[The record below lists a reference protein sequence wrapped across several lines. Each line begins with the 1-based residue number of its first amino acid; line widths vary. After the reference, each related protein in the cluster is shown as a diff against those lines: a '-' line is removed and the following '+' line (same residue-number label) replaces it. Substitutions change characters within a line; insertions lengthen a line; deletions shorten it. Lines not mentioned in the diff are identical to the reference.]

1 MGEVQLSDATGAI
14 HLYGQDVGATGA
26 TVDDRPDREMRF
38 GMVVVF
44 LFFVLFLGWAAFA
57 RLDAA
62 AYAPGKL
69 TVSGQRQ
76 SVQHRDGGVVGAIF
90 VKEGQHVR
98 QGQPLVELAA
108 AEVRAQARM
117 HAAQAI
123 GLQAQRARLIAEQ
136 LGLAHVEWPQEF
148 ASLTGQEKTDA
159 QEAIRLQLTQFNARS
174 SVLAAQTG
182 VLREQ
187 SVQVQESARGYRSQ
201 LDASSEQAR
210 LITDELESLRGVA
223 EKGFVSKSRIRALE
237 RARADLQGQK
247 GQFSASIARSAAEA
261 GESRLKA
268 LEAIKA
274 YRERAASELRDVE
287 FSLNE
292 ILPKY
297 RASRDQLARL
307 QIRAPATGTIVGL
320 NVFTV
325 GGVIS
330 AGQKLMDIVPDKA
343 GLVIEARVS
352 PDDIDDLKVGQN
364 AQIRF
369 TSLHERD
376 LPIMAGRITRLS
388 ADSFQDE
395 KQGLFFYTAEVVVPP
410 KELNVVKQVRGSGFD
425 FRAGMP
431 VQTLIP
437 LRKRTALQYAFEPLT
452 QSLWLSF
459 REH

>member
-1 MGEVQLSDATGAI
+1 MGDIQISDASGTVQLYHPAAKDAEI
-14 HLYGQDVGATGA
+14 I
-26 TVDDRPDREMRF
+26 DDRPDRDMRT
-38 GMVVVF
+38 GTIITV

-62 AYAPGKL
+62 AYAPGRL

-98 QGQPLVELAA
+98 QGQPLMELAS

-117 HAAQAI
+117 YGAQFIA
-123 GLQAQRARLIAEQ
+123 LKAQRARLIAEQ
-136 LGLAHVEWPQEF
+136 LGASHIDWPAEF
-148 ASLTGQEKTDA
+148 TTLKGQEQEDA

-174 SVLAAQTG
+174 SVLTAQTG

-187 SVQVQESARGYRSQ
+187 ASQVQQTARGYHSQ
-201 LDASSEQAR
+201 LAASTEQAR
-210 LITDELESLRGVA
+210 LIGEELESLRDVA

-237 RARADLQGQK
+237 RARADLQGQE
-247 GQFSASIARSAAEA
+247 GQFSASIARSGAEA
-261 GESRLKA
+261 GENRLKA
-268 LEAIKA
+268 LEAEKA
-274 YRERAASELRDVE
+274 YKERAASELRDVE

-292 ILPKY
+292 VLPKY
-297 RASRDQLARL
+297 RAAKDQLARL

-330 AGQKLMDIVPDKA
+330 PGQKLMDIVPDRA
-343 GLVIEARVS
+343 GLVIEARIS
-352 PDDIDDLKVGQN
+352 PEDIDDLKAGQK
-364 AQIRF
+364 AQIKF
-369 TSLHERD
+369 NSLHERD
-376 LPIMAGRITRLS
+376 LPIMDGQITRLS

-395 KQGLFFYTAEVVVPP
+395 KAGVSFYTAEVLVPS
-410 KELNVVKQVRGSGFD
+410 KELEVIRTVRGQD
-425 FRAGMP
+425 FSLKAGMP
-431 VQTLIP
+431 VQVLVP
-437 LRKRTALQYAFEPLT
+437 LRRRTALQYAFEPLT

>member
-1 MGEVQLSDATGAI
+1 MGDIQISDASGTVQLYHPAAKDAEI
-14 HLYGQDVGATGA
+14 I
-26 TVDDRPDREMRF
+26 DDRPDRDMRT
-38 GMVVVF
+38 GTIITV

-62 AYAPGKL
+62 AYAPGRL

-98 QGQPLVELAA
+98 QGQPLMELAS

-117 HAAQAI
+117 YGAQFIA
-123 GLQAQRARLIAEQ
+123 LNAQRARLIAEQ
-136 LGLAHVEWPQEF
+136 LGASHIDWPAEF
-148 ASLTGQEKTDA
+148 ATLKGQEQEDA

-174 SVLAAQTG
+174 SVLTAQTG

-187 SVQVQESARGYRSQ
+187 ASQVQQTARGYHSQ
-201 LDASSEQAR
+201 LAASTEQAR
-210 LITDELESLRGVA
+210 LIGEELESLRDVA

-237 RARADLQGQK
+237 RARADLQGQE
-247 GQFSASIARSAAEA
+247 GQFSASIARSGAEA
-261 GESRLKA
+261 GENRLKA
-268 LEAIKA
+268 LEAEKA
-274 YRERAASELRDVE
+274 YKERAASELRDVE

-292 ILPKY
+292 VLPKY
-297 RASRDQLARL
+297 RAAKDQLARL

-330 AGQKLMDIVPDKA
+330 PGQKLMDIVPDRA
-343 GLVIEARVS
+343 GLVIEARIS
-352 PDDIDDLKVGQN
+352 PEDIDDLKAGQK
-364 AQIRF
+364 AQIKF
-369 TSLHERD
+369 NSLHERD
-376 LPIMAGRITRLS
+376 LPIMDGQITRLS

-395 KQGLFFYTAEVVVPP
+395 KAGVSFYTAEVLVPS
-410 KELNVVKQVRGSGFD
+410 KELEVIRTVRGQD
-425 FRAGMP
+425 FSLKAGMP
-431 VQTLIP
+431 VQVLVP
-437 LRKRTALQYAFEPLT
+437 LRRRTALQYAFEPLT

>member
-1 MGEVQLSDATGAI
+1 MGDIQLRDASGAVQLYYPAAKDAETI
-14 HLYGQDVGATGA
+14 
-26 TVDDRPDREMRF
+26 DDRPDRDMRT
-38 GMVVVF
+38 GTIIAI
-44 LFFVLFLGWAAFA
+44 LFFILFLGWAAFA

-62 AYAPGKL
+62 AYAPGRL

-98 QGQPLVELAA
+98 QGQPLMELAS

-117 HAAQAI
+117 YGAQLI
-123 GLQAQRARLIAEQ
+123 ELKAQRARLIAEQ
-136 LGLAHVEWPQEF
+136 LGASRVEWPAEF
-148 ASLTGQEKTDA
+148 ATLKGQEQEDA
-159 QEAIRLQLTQFNARS
+159 QEAIRLQQTQFNARS

-182 VLREQ
+182 VLHEQ
-187 SVQVQESARGYRSQ
+187 ANQVQQTARGYRSQ
-201 LDASSEQAR
+201 LAASSEQAR
-210 LITDELESLRGVA
+210 LIGEELDSLRDVA

-237 RARADLQGQK
+237 RARADLQGQE
-247 GQFSASIARSAAEA
+247 GQFSASIARSGAES
-261 GESRLKA
+261 GENRLKA
-268 LEAIKA
+268 LEAEKA
-274 YRERAASELRDVE
+274 YKERAASELRDVE

-297 RASRDQLARL
+297 RAAGDQLARL
-307 QIRAPATGTIVGL
+307 AIRAPATGTIVGL
-320 NVFTV
+320 TVFTV

-330 AGQKLMDIVPDKA
+330 PGQKLMDIVPDRA

-352 PDDIDDLKVGQN
+352 PDDIDDLKMGQR

-369 TSLHERD
+369 SSLHERD
-376 LPIMAGRITRLS
+376 LPIMDGQITRLS

-395 KQGLFFYTAEVVVPP
+395 KAGVSFYTAEVIVPSR
-410 KELNVVKQVRGSGFD
+410 ELDAIRTVRGQD
-425 FRAGMP
+425 FSLKAGMP
-431 VQTLIP
+431 VQVLIP
-437 LRKRTALQYAFEPLT
+437 LRRRTALQYAFEPLT

>member
-1 MGEVQLSDATGAI
+1 MGDIQISDASGTVQLYHPAAKDAEMI
-14 HLYGQDVGATGA
+14 
-26 TVDDRPDREMRF
+26 DDRPDRDMRT
-38 GMVVVF
+38 GTIIAV

-62 AYAPGKL
+62 AYAPGRL

-98 QGQPLVELAA
+98 QGQPLMELAS

-117 HAAQAI
+117 YGAQFIA
-123 GLQAQRARLIAEQ
+123 LKAQRARLIAEQ
-136 LGLAHVEWPQEF
+136 LGASHIDWPAEF
-148 ASLTGQEKTDA
+148 ATLKGQEQEDA

-174 SVLAAQTG
+174 SVLTAQTG

-187 SVQVQESARGYRSQ
+187 ASQVQQTARGYHSQ
-201 LDASSEQAR
+201 LAASTEQAR
-210 LITDELESLRGVA
+210 LIGEELESLRDVA

-237 RARADLQGQK
+237 RARADLQGQE
-247 GQFSASIARSAAEA
+247 GQFSASIARSGAEA
-261 GESRLKA
+261 GENRLKA
-268 LEAIKA
+268 LEAEKA
-274 YRERAASELRDVE
+274 YKERAASELRDVE

-292 ILPKY
+292 VLPKY
-297 RASRDQLARL
+297 RAAKDQLARL

-330 AGQKLMDIVPDKA
+330 PGQKLMDIVPDRA
-343 GLVIEARVS
+343 GLVIEARIS
-352 PDDIDDLKVGQN
+352 PEDIDDLKAGQK
-364 AQIRF
+364 AQIKF
-369 TSLHERD
+369 NSLHERD
-376 LPIMAGRITRLS
+376 LPIMDGQITRLS

-395 KQGLFFYTAEVVVPP
+395 KAGVSFYTAEVLVPS
-410 KELNVVKQVRGSGFD
+410 KELEVIRTVRGQD
-425 FRAGMP
+425 FSLKAGMP
-431 VQTLIP
+431 VQVLVP
-437 LRKRTALQYAFEPLT
+437 LRRRTALQYAFEPLT